1 MPYLALLGHGCHI
14 WKFRRVRS
22 FQTDRAGKLSRSI
35 IISRQPVTCQSKL
48 NKINGI
54 LLSGL
59 SVPDKSL
66 LGEDM
71 LPFVMAFGY
80 LGIWNS
86 LLFLKF
92 LLSIRLKNCMPIIS
106 NALTCP
112 VYSIDA
118 LFAFCIETVCPP
130 WNS

>member
-1 MPYLALLGHGCHI
+1 MIQPEKMCFEFCKKCCNALPCLIRSWLPYLE
-14 WKFRRVRS
+14 V
-22 FQTDRAGKLSRSI
+22 QTCSILSDRAGKLSRSI

-71 LPFVMAFGY
+71 LPFVSLY
-80 LGIWNS
+80 LFVYLIQLS
-86 LLFLKF
+86 LFRLFPILLK
-92 LLSIRLKNCMPIIS
+92 RLFSFRHKS
-106 NALTCP
+106 
-112 VYSIDA
+112 S
-118 LFAFCIETVCPP
+118 
-130 WNS
+130 